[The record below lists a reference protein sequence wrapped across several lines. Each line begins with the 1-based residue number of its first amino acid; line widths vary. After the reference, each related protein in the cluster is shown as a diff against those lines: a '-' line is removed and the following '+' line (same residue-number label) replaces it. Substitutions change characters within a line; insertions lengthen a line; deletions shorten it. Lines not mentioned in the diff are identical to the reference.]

1 MQLPKLMLMLCV
13 LCLFAVVPA
22 GASVIWD
29 FGQPVSGPVG
39 SSSYSTDSVPATG
52 ILLTA
57 YGFDVDDTPHELY
70 WKNEGSNEHG
80 LGLVGT
86 LDNELT
92 LGANSFAN
100 YTLIDVSPIYQS
112 SSNGMIRVQS
122 VTVDETWDL
131 WGTNTFGTL
140 AGATNLLSAS
150 TANNVFTA
158 LPNWG
163 TYKYYAVTTHFDAGA
178 GHANDNVLFDAISAD
193 VPEPLSVGLSA
204 GGLLLLIAFRRRLP
218 AFTRR

>member
-13 LCLFAVVPA
+13 LCLIAVVPA

-29 FGQPVSGPVG
+29 FGSSVPGPVG
-39 SSSYSTDSVPATG
+39 SSSHSTDSVPATG

-57 YGFDVDDTPHELY
+57 YGFNADNTSHLLY
-70 WKNEGSNEHG
+70 FKDAGTDEHG

-92 LGANSFAN
+92 VSGSGFAN
-100 YTLIDVSPIYQS
+100 YILIDVSPIYQS
-112 SSNGMIRVQS
+112 ASNGRIRIQS
-122 VTVDETWDL
+122 VTQDESWDL
-131 WGTNTFGTL
+131 YGTNTFGTL
-140 AGATNLLSAS
+140 AGAVNLISAS
-150 TANNVFTA
+150 TTNNVFSA

-163 TYKYYAVTTHFDAGA
+163 TYKYYAVTTHYAAGA
-178 GHANDNVLFDAISAD
+178 GHSNDNVLFDAISAD